1 MLLCCNL
8 EVFFQHVKQYSE
20 KQYVQ
25 ASEHACQEFRNLV
38 DYLVKKFSYVALH
51 QHSCLNCNFCT
62 FNFGN
67 SLDILVTIKWH
78 AFDVIRKENSF
89 QNHDNFLICLCFPF
103 LTRFFFFFRNVELQ
117 QTYMPESLSRIK
129 DYDMTCVAQF
139 PLKKKHAPEEP
150 KCRADILVYVA
161 KDIIHVNILS
171 ILTASDT
178 KTKALYEF

>member
-8 EVFFQHVKQYSE
+8 EVSFQHVKQYSE

-51 QHSCLNCNFCT
+51 QHSCLNWNLCT

-89 QNHDNFLICLCFPF
+89 QNHDNFLICLVCFSVWVSCASPSWLVSF
-103 LTRFFFFFRNVELQ
+103 FSSGMWSFSRLTCQSPSLESRSTIWPVWLSFPSRKNMPQRNPNVGPTSWCTLPR
-117 QTYMPESLSRIK
+117 TSF
-129 DYDMTCVAQF
+129 T
-139 PLKKKHAPEEP
+139 
-150 KCRADILVYVA
+150 
-161 KDIIHVNILS
+161 
-171 ILTASDT
+171 
-178 KTKALYEF
+178 